1 MTQPHLSENV
11 PSPEQFDWA
20 SFRSRWVSRPLSVL
34 TVLLAL
40 AVIAYPLYQL
50 FQGKTYFEPLDYI
63 DGTTLIMLGILFLRC
78 VVVYRNDTDLQAVS
92 LAVVGGL
99 SFIYTFEALYKWS
112 FYISPWLIPPSEL
125 RELVI
130 QIGIALTGLV
140 GFAFGKFKWS
150 TLSKIFTAIFVI
162 GWVFWLAVGFPQIF
176 SDKLFLP
183 ALLPVHLSQSMVYLL
198 NRVLKFALFL
208 VFFFAV
214 DQTASG

>member
-1 MTQPHLSENV
+1 
-11 PSPEQFDWA
+11 
-20 SFRSRWVSRPLSVL
+20 
-34 TVLLAL
+34 
-40 AVIAYPLYQL
+40 
-50 FQGKTYFEPLDYI
+50 
-63 DGTTLIMLGILFLRC
+63 
-78 VVVYRNDTDLQAVS
+78 
-92 LAVVGGL
+92 
-99 SFIYTFEALYKWS
+99 
-112 FYISPWLIPPSEL
+112 L